1 MLRRFSSS
9 SVHVDFEPHSV
20 IKVIS
25 RNGGASKQQP
35 QKKKKVVTVEK
46 KEVPNQNEK
55 NAEKT
60 TQNEMGIQMISKNL
74 FQQIFKNA
82 TPINI
87 SSELIEK

>member
-1 MLRRFSSS
+1 MLRKFSS

-25 RNGGASKQQP
+25 RNGEVSKQQP
-35 QKKKKVVTVEK
+35 QKKKKVVTVG
-46 KEVPNQNEK
+46 PNQNEK
-55 NAEKT
+55 NADKT